1 MKWRGCFK
9 MKNDIGMLYKQHSY
23 ASQHRSKPGAEP
35 GSMIIHPDL
44 ALQPVKIFVIAYN
57 ETEIVEKVIDDID
70 DVKPLLEKFPLT
82 WLNVSGLGNIEVLQK
97 VTAMFKLNTLAM
109 EDVIN
114 VHQRP
119 KVEEY
124 DDIFFAVANE
134 PDIINKELSMQQ
146 ISMFWGTNFVLT
158 FQEHESDCYDPLFG
172 RIKHGGRRQRLLRP
186 DYLAYAILDSIID
199 NFFPILELYGTQL
212 DDIEESAI
220 DNSSTVIIRHIHS
233 FKHDLHMLR
242 RAAWAL
248 REAMA
253 SFREVATVNNS
264 DLRFFVRDCED
275 HTIQLIDI
283 LESYRE
289 RTSGLMDIYLS
300 SVNNRTNRIMKVLTI
315 VASTFM
321 PVGVLAGIYGMNFD
335 RSKPWNMPELSWEYG
350 YEYFWCV
357 ALLIVSTM
365 LITFWR
371 KGWFKH

>member
-1 MKWRGCFK
+1 MKKKDTGTPLRLHRHV
-9 MKNDIGMLYKQHSY
+9 M
-23 ASQHRSKPGAEP
+23 QHRSKPGAEP
-35 GSMIIHPDL
+35 GSMVVHPDL
-44 ALQPVKIFVIAYN
+44 ALLPVKIFVIAFN
-57 ETEIVEKVIDDID
+57 ETELVEKTITDLNEVE
-70 DVKPLLEKFPLT
+70 PLLEKFPIT
-82 WLNVSGLGNIEVLQK
+82 WLNVSGLGNLEILQN

-134 PDIINKELSMQQ
+134 PDIINKELTMQQ

-158 FQEHESDCYDPLFG
+158 FQEHESDCYDPLFT
-172 RIKHGGRRQRLLRP
+172 RIKHGGSKQRLIQP
-186 DYLAYAILDSIID
+186 DYMAYAILDAVID

-212 DDIEESAI
+212 DEIEEAAI
-220 DNSSTVIIRHIHS
+220 DNPTTNIIRHIHG

-253 SFREVATVNNS
+253 SFRELATVSNS

-315 VASTFM
+315 VAATFM
-321 PVGVLAGIYGMNFD
+321 PIGVLAGIYGMNFD
-335 RSKPWNMPELSWEYG
+335 RSKPWNMPELSWKYG
-350 YEYFWCV
+350 YEYFWCL
-357 ALLIVSTM
+357 AILIASSM